1 MSTPT
6 ATRVAAAALQQAF
19 DALAQ
24 YNRGSGRD
32 TLKPID
38 DAAMTAAAD
47 AALRADIQARLVAT
61 LRGPASAVAKEYACG
76 RLALIGGPEAVPAL
90 ADLLPNTDLAHPAT
104 DALQRMTCD
113 EALKALRENLPKL
126 AGLPLAGVI
135 TALGA
140 RRDLASVDALTALLT
155 NTDAPVASAAAAAL
169 GEIASP
175 AAATALREFLA
186 KAPPAW
192 NGVMADACLLCVKRL
207 KASGNLMEARALADA
222 LLSAGPA
229 SHLRDAIKA
238 LDLR

>member
-38 DAAMTAAAD
+38 DAAMAAAAD
-47 AALRADIQARLVAT
+47 AGLRADIEARLIAT
-61 LRGPASAVAKEYACG
+61 LRSPASAVAKDYACG

-90 ADLLPNTDLAHPAT
+90 ADLLPNTDLAHSAT

-113 EALKALRENLPKL
+113 EAVRALRETLPKL

-140 RRDLASVDALTALLT
+140 RRDLASVGALTALLS
-155 NTDAPVASAAAAAL
+155 NTDALVASAAAAAL
-169 GEIASP
+169 GEIGSP
-175 AAATALREFLA
+175 AAATALREFLT

-192 NGVMADACLLCVKRL
+192 TGVLADACLRCVTRL
-207 KASGNLMEARALADA
+207 KASGELMEAHELADA
-222 LLSAGPA
+222 LLSTGPA
-229 SHLRDAIKA
+229 SYVRDAFKA